1 MHLTEQYDRP
11 VAAIVFAEGA
21 FGETAGKTA
30 NGVVAHS
37 TLFEVGAVV
46 DSTNAGR
53 PAGDL
58 LDAETADETPVVPSV
73 EAALEETPRAEVIVL
88 GVAPVGGGLPADWVP
103 GIQTAMDAGCDV
115 VSGLH
120 DFLSE
125 DPEWRERAAEAG
137 VSLVDVRKPPEERLR
152 VADGR
157 VDDVDADVVLTMGTD
172 CAVGKR
178 TTTFELYQTAREA
191 GLDAGWVATGQTG
204 LMTGPDAGVVVDR
217 VPADFVAGVVEDL
230 VCSVAADHDLVF
242 VEGQAA
248 LSHRAYS
255 GVTLGLLHGASPD
268 AVVVADDPDRAE
280 RDDFDRFEV
289 AGLTDEIALVE
300 HLCETEVVAVS
311 TWGDAETTEA
321 ATGLPA
327 GNVFEDGGSEALL
340 DAVREAL

>member
-11 VAAIVFAEGA
+11 VAAVVFAEGA

-37 TLFEVGAVV
+37 RLFEVGAVV
-46 DSTNAGR
+46 DSSNAGR
-53 PAGDL
+53 TVGDV
-58 LDAETADETPVVPSV
+58 LDTTPADETPVVASV
-73 EAALEETPRAEVIVL
+73 DAALTETPDAEAIVL

-103 GIQTAMDAGCDV
+103 GIQTAMEAGCDV

-125 DPEWRERAAEAG
+125 DPEWRERAEAAG
-137 VSLVDVRKPPEERLR
+137 VSLVDVRKPPEEKLR

-157 VDDVDADVVLTMGTD
+157 IDDVDADVVLTMGTD

-178 TTTFELYQTAREA
+178 TTTFELYETAREA

-255 GVTLGLLHGASPD
+255 GVTLGLLHGVNPD
-268 AVVVADDPDRAE
+268 AVVVADDPDRTE

-289 AGLTDEIALVE
+289 GDLDEEVALIE
-300 HLCETEVVAVS
+300 RLCATEVAAVS
-311 TWGDAETTEA
+311 TWGDADAVEA

-327 GNVFEDGGSEALL
+327 GNVFDDGGTRALL